1 MKLEVASWLSFLLE
15 CVGVRVKGLGYFFL
29 SCEKMENFSLNAYGY
44 TLEKCV
50 GPQVFSLAIT
60 EGSYGAFCPF
70 TFLGE
75 SQKNS

>member
-1 MKLEVASWLSFLLE
+1 M
-15 CVGVRVKGLGYFFL
+15 
-29 SCEKMENFSLNAYGY
+29 SCEKMENFSVNAYGY